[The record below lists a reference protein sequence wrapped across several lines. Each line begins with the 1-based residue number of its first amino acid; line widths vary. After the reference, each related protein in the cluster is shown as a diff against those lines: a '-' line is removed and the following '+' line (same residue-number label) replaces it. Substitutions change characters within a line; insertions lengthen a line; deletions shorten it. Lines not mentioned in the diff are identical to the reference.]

1 MLTLDQTSV
10 PTKETTY
17 MCQVFDLPND
27 RPYHLFATKPII
39 DNDYVM
45 HHTLLYGCEDD
56 VGESTWH

>member
-1 MLTLDQTSV
+1 
-10 PTKETTY
+10 

-45 HHTLLYGCEDD
+45 HHTLLYGCEDG